1 MLSIGPTSGFS
12 AWCQPIRSTQLG
24 MRWKRLVLRGIDRQH
39 TRLAVVEQ
47 RPLAA
52 NKRSSGVVTAAASAP
67 HVEWEEQG
75 SRPPSP
81 LPLDA
86 QVRRSC
92 MGCMLR

>member
-1 MLSIGPTSGFS
+1 MLSIGPASGFS
-12 AWCQPIRSTQLG
+12 AWCQPVRSTQLG

-39 TRLAVVEQ
+39 TILAVIEK
-47 RPLAA
+47 RPLAD
-52 NKRSSGVVTAAASAP
+52 KRGSGVVAAAASAP